1 MFFCHLSFPEK
12 YCLQETSHSGREAV
26 DVDGWKLEKSQ
37 IELVEETEEDL
48 KDAGCNL
55 FPLWEK
61 IWYAMVFTH
70 NNFDG
75 RGYPGISLL

>member
-1 MFFCHLSFPEK
+1 
-12 YCLQETSHSGREAV
+12 V